1 MTTLILQ
8 INQKFY
14 KSKYF
19 KQNKFIFALQTNI
32 FSMLRLL
39 LTLHKELTHIGH
51 SVCVLGTHWT
61 TITKSITNLS
71 NSLSPLFNFRP
82 FGFIYFWKSKVS
94 RQSLVLTGRTTSLFI
109 WPERWTETKQ
119 RQYLHHHHWHCNSFI
134 FIREEAISQPR
145 YWGGCV

>member
-61 TITKSITNLS
+61 TITKSITNH
-71 NSLSPLFNFRP
+71 FNTF
-82 FGFIYFWKSKVS
+82 K
-94 RQSLVLTGRTTSLFI
+94 LFI
-109 WPERWTETKQ
+109 A
-119 RQYLHHHHWHCNSFI
+119 FI
-134 FIREEAISQPR
+134 QL
-145 YWGGCV
+145 